1 MTMGLIFSIPRL
13 IKCFSL
19 LILIIAVSVQFGSNP
34 RRNLRV
40 AGQTEKNYKETIN
53 ADGLSGEVTTLF

>member
-1 MTMGLIFSIPRL
+1 MGLIFSIPRL

-19 LILIIAVSVQFGSNP
+19 LILITAMSVQFGSNP

-40 AGQTEKNYKETIN
+40 ARQTEKNYKETIN
-53 ADGLSGEVTTLF
+53 ADSLSDEVTTLF